1 MKFVKNKILTGKK
14 YGSRYF
20 YLGMYLRIALSLLI
34 DGDWTDTACFFQNIP
49 LSKRISQE
57 ETQEIWQKCIYNFEQ
72 YLKNEIQN
80 NPDNGNRLNSFRQEI
95 SDSCR
100 KAAETNQKLYR
111 LTVPTGAGKTLSSL
125 RFALYHARKE
135 QKNTY
140 YLYSSLHIYFG
151 TERRG
156 NSKSNGIALC
166 CIGTSL

>member
-1 MKFVKNKILTGKK
+1 
-14 YGSRYF
+14 
-20 YLGMYLRIALSLLI
+20 MYLRIALSLLI

-135 QKNTY
+135 QKNHIIYIAPSHLFWNRTQRKFEKQRDCPL
-140 YLYSSLHIYFG
+140 LYWNI
-151 TERRG
+151 TVM
-156 NSKSNGIALC
+156 
-166 CIGTSL
+166 